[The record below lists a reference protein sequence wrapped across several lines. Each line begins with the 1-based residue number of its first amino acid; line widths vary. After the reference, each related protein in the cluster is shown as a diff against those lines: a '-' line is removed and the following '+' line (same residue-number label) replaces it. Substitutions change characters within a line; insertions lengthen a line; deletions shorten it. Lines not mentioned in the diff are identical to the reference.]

1 MNSKILVKKE
11 LAPKMHYLKVWAP
24 LIANKAK
31 PGQFVIIRLNEA
43 GERIPLTIA
52 DNDPD
57 KGTITLLVQEAGKTT
72 TLLGRM
78 KEGESIQDLVGP
90 LGVPSHIDK
99 FGKVVCIGGGF
110 GIAAI
115 HLIAKTL
122 REVGNE
128 VISIIGARSKN
139 LLIMEDEMRNASSI
153 LKIATDDGSYG
164 EKGFVT
170 DILRR
175 LLEQDRKPDLVMAVG
190 PVPMMKAVS
199 EMTHA
204 YHIKT
209 IVSLNPIM
217 IDGTGMCGGCRVN
230 VGGKTKFACVEGP
243 DFDGHQVDFDLL
255 MKRQK
260 TYTVLEKESMK
271 ELSNVNKT

>member
-1 MNSKILVKKE
+1 
-11 LAPKMHYLKVWAP
+11 MHYLKVDSP
-24 LIANKAK
+24 LIAKKAK
-31 PGQFVIIRLNEA
+31 PGQFVIIRLSET
-43 GERIPLTIA
+43 GERIPITIA
-52 DNDPD
+52 DSDPD

-78 KEGESIQDLVGP
+78 KEGESIQDMVGP
-90 LGVPSHIDK
+90 LGTPSHIDK
-99 FGKVVCIGGGF
+99 FGKVVCVGGGF

-115 HLIAKTL
+115 HLIAKAL
-122 REVGNE
+122 KEVGNE
-128 VISIIGARSKN
+128 VISIIGARSKD
-139 LLIMEDEMRNASSI
+139 LLIMEDEMKNASSA

-170 DILRR
+170 DILRK
-175 LLEQDRKPDLVMAVG
+175 LLNEEKKPDLVIAVG

-199 EMTHA
+199 DMTKPSG
-204 YHIKT
+204 IKT
-209 IVSLNPIM
+209 MVSLNPIM

-260 TYTVLEKESMK
+260 TYTALEKESMRTL
-271 ELSNVNKT
+271 EHGNKYCRE

>member
-175 LLEQDRKPDLVMAVG
+175 LLEQDRKPDLVIAVG

>member
-1 MNSKILVKKE
+1 MNCKILVKKE
-11 LAPKMHYLKVWAP
+11 LAPKMHYLKVDSP
-24 LIANKAK
+24 LIAKKAK
-31 PGQFVIIRLNEA
+31 PGQFVIIRLHEA

-52 DNDPD
+52 DSDPD
-57 KGTITLLVQEAGKTT
+57 KGTIALLVQEAGKTT
-72 TLLGRM
+72 ALLGRM
-78 KEGESIQDLVGP
+78 KEGESIQDMVGP
-90 LGVPSHIDK
+90 LGTPSHIDK
-99 FGKVVCIGGGF
+99 FGKVVCVGGGF

-115 HLIAKTL
+115 HLIAKAL
-122 REVGNE
+122 KEVGNE
-128 VISIIGARSKN
+128 VISVIGARSKD
-139 LLIMEDEMRNASSI
+139 LLIMEDEMKKASSV

-170 DILRR
+170 DILRK
-175 LLEQDRKPDLVMAVG
+175 LLEKNLPDLVIAVG

-199 EMTHA
+199 DMTRPFG
-204 YHIKT
+204 IKT
-209 IVSLNPIM
+209 MVSLNPIM

-260 TYTVLEKESMK
+260 TYTALEKESMRT
-271 ELSNVNKT
+271 LTDVNKS